1 MKRFTIAVLSASAML
16 FSFSNPGNLP
26 LKGTWRLISG
36 TTINKKDTVVT
47 DYTKGQKMLKII
59 NDTHFAFLR
68 HDLSKGKD
76 TAIYDGGGGTYT
88 LKGNQYTE
96 NLEYCSYRPWEG
108 RSFHFTVS
116 IKGDT
121 LVQSGV
127 EKLEDLGV
135 DRFIIERYVRVK

>member
-16 FSFSNPGNLP
+16 LAFSNPGNLP
-26 LKGTWRLISG
+26 LKGTWRLVSG
-36 TTINKKDTVVT
+36 TTITKKDTVVT

-108 RSFHFTVS
+108 RTFHFTVN

-135 DRFIIERYVRVK
+135 DRFIIEKYVRVK

>member
-1 MKRFTIAVLSASAML
+1 MKRFTIAALSASVL
-16 FSFSNPGNLP
+16 LLSFSGPGKLSI
-26 LKGTWRLISG
+26 KGTWRLVSG
-36 TTINKKDTVVT
+36 TQITKKDTVHT

-76 TAIYDGGGGTYT
+76 TSIYDGGGGTYT

-108 RSFHFTVS
+108 RTFHFTVS

-121 LVQSGV
+121 LIQSGV

-135 DRFIIERYVRVK
+135 DRFIIEKYVREK